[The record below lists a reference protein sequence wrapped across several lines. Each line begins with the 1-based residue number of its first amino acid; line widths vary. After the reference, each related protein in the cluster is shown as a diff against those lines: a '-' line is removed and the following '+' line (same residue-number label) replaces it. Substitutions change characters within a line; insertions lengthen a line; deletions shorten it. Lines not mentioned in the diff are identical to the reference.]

1 MKGHKKYHSIYTR
14 VQLISKGRMTK
25 TKKNVLQGGA
35 VKANDLFKRQGK
47 SALHDM
53 LKPKSAMQKYIS
65 FSN

>member
-1 MKGHKKYHSIYTR
+1 MKWHKKYHSIDMR
-14 VQLISKGRMTK
+14 VQLLSKGRITK
-25 TKKNVLQGGA
+25 TKKNVLQGGS

-65 FSN
+65 FS

>member
-1 MKGHKKYHSIYTR
+1 MYMR
-14 VQLISKGRMTK
+14 VQLLSKGRMTT

-53 LKPKSAMQKYIS
+53 LKPKSVMQRYIS
-65 FSN
+65 FTN

>member
-1 MKGHKKYHSIYTR
+1 MR
-14 VQLISKGRMTK
+14 VQLLSKGRMTK
-25 TKKNVLQGGA
+25 TKKNVLQGGS

>member
-1 MKGHKKYHSIYTR
+1 MKWHKKYHSIYMR
-14 VQLISKGRMTK
+14 VQLLSKGRM

-65 FSN
+65 FS